1 MNKSNNVFYYIKRLI
16 CVDIKLFFVTIFA
29 SIRTSLPF
37 FLSALIMSILSKE
50 ALDSII
56 SGNNIIVM
64 AILII
69 FILILLRVFVI
80 WGYYLNSLA
89 SEKLSAIIQ
98 IKIIKKWLH
107 KKSNYKYLV
116 GDVTTR
122 LIDDCSQNISDF
134 YFQGIG
140 LVILEP
146 IVVGILGIIVIW
158 YVDYRFLILSIIFGV
173 LSTIL
178 SLLFTDKIKSYQSDI
193 KENNSQI
200 SVDYLEFIKG
210 FTIIKS
216 NNIQDEKIFNFK
228 SLITNS
234 ANKNYKITYLNIIS
248 EHFSGLLN
256 VINII
261 ICFIIGAK
269 LNELN
274 GFNFSSIIIIIQM
287 QPFVSSLISK
297 VGDMYNYLCQV
308 SVSAK
313 RVFELIDEV
322 ILNNDN
328 NLLDVNSSDIELKL
342 KDVSLDMD
350 KKILDKITVSVK
362 KGEIIVLVGKS
373 GCGKTSLLNVIAQ
386 QNNDYTGSVEI
397 NGIDIK
403 NKNVLNKITLFEQF
417 PILFNKSILE
427 NIQIASNNIINGD
440 KLEEYSKM
448 VGLYEFISDLKDGYE
463 TIINEHGTNV
473 SGGQKQRI
481 ALMRALICQ
490 SPILLFDEPTSSLDY
505 KTEDLICNTLNQL
518 KKDKLIIISSHR
530 SKVFSMADR
539 IYVIENG
546 LIIDSGTYQ
555 QLILRNSILNTNEL
569 Y

>member
-29 SIRTSLPF
+29 SIITSLPF
-37 FLSALIMSILSKE
+37 FLSALLMSILSKE

-56 SGNNIIVM
+56 SGNNITVM

-146 IVVGILGIIVIW
+146 LVVGILGMIVIW
-158 YVDYRFLILSIIFGV
+158 FVDYRFLMLSIIFGV
-173 LSTIL
+173 LSTLL
-178 SLLFTDKIKSYQSDI
+178 SLLFTDKIKSHQSDI

-200 SVDYLEFIKG
+200 SVDYLELIKG

-216 NNIQDEKIFNFK
+216 NNIQDEKILKFK

-234 ANKNYKITYLNIIS
+234 ACKDYKITFLNIIS
-248 EHFSGLLN
+248 EHFCGLLN
-256 VINII
+256 VINIVV
-261 ICFIIGAK
+261 CFIIGAK

-342 KDVSLDMD
+342 KNVSLDMD
-350 KKILDKITVSVK
+350 KKILDKITLSGK

-386 QNNDYTGSVEI
+386 QNNDYTGSIEI
-397 NGIDIK
+397 NGIDLK
-403 NKNVLNKITLFEQF
+403 NKNVLNEITLFEQF

-427 NIQIASNNIINGD
+427 NIQIASNNIINRD
-440 KLEEYSKM
+440 KLDEYSKM

-481 ALMRALICQ
+481 ALMRALICK
-490 SPILLFDEPTSSLDY
+490 SPILLFDEPTASLDY
-505 KTEDLICNTLNQL
+505 KTEDIICNTLNKL

-530 SKVFSMADR
+530 SKVFSMADI